1 MARTDPAGMRRD
13 YRGHALEP
21 DALDPEPMVQ
31 FGLWFAEASAAD
43 LLEPNAMTLATA
55 DASGAPSARTVL
67 LKAHGREG
75 FTFFTNYDSRK
86 GSELAQNPRAALVFL
101 WLPLFRQVTARGV
114 VHRLPASASE
124 EYFASRPEGSR
135 LSAAASPQSRVV
147 ADRAALDALRE
158 QLVAQAGPAGPER
171 PDHWGGLCLV
181 PDEVEFW
188 QGREDRFHDRIVYRP
203 GERDGWRRERL
214 AP

>member
-1 MARTDPAGMRRD
+1 MRRD
-13 YRGHALEP
+13 YRGQALDP
-21 DALDPEPMVQ
+21 DALDADPMEQ
-31 FGLWFAEASAAD
+31 FARWFAEVTAAD
-43 LLEPNAMTLATA
+43 VLEPNAMTLATA

-67 LKAHGREG
+67 LKAHGPEG

-86 GSELAQNPRAALVFL
+86 GCELAENPRAALVFL
-101 WLPLFRQVTARGV
+101 WLPMSRQVTARGA
-114 VHRLPASASE
+114 VHRIPASDSD
-124 EYFASRPEGSR
+124 EYFASRPAGSR

-147 ADRAALDALRE
+147 EDRAALDALRE
-158 QLVAQAGPAGPER
+158 QLAADAGTAGPER

-203 GERDGWRRERL
+203 GPGDGWRRERL